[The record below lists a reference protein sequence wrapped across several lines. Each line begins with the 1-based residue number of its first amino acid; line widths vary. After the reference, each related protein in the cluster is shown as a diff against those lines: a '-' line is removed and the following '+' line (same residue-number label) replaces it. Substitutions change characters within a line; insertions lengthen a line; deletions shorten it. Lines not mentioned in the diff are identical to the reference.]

1 MVESSNKNKG
11 LFLGI
16 AAATAVVGAA
26 LLYHFVFSG
35 DDDDGDAQILK
46 ELQAAGLDKVKKTPD
61 GTMLDPK
68 YMLQLLNFVTQTGR
82 KRRETE
88 RNAALERRLQLFK
101 EKKDDEYRELVKEQF
116 EQDDRMAQQVMTE
129 LMAELTETSEQE
141 FGMTMQAMAAQ
152 PPFQQ
157 MLMAAQQGKL
167 PDEDALAKAKAA
179 PKLAKA
185 KTLKAFEVSK
195 QLTMNAMQRQATAQ

>member
-1 MVESSNKNKG
+1 MVESGNKNRG

-35 DDDDGDAQILK
+35 DEEEDSGSRSTGNIIA
-46 ELQAAGLDKVKKTPD
+46 ELQEAGLDKVKKTPD

-82 KRRETE
+82 KRREGE
-88 RNAALERRLQLFK
+88 RNEALERRLQLYK
-101 EKKDDEYRELVKEQF
+101 DQRDDEYRELVKEQF
-116 EQDDRMAQQVMTE
+116 EKDDKMAQQVMTE

-141 FGMTMQAMAAQ
+141 FGMTMQVMAQQ
-152 PPFQQ
+152 PQFQQ
-157 MLMAAQQGKL
+157 MLMAA
-167 PDEDALAKAKAA
+167 
-179 PKLAKA
+179 
-185 KTLKAFEVSK
+185 
-195 QLTMNAMQRQATAQ
+195 